1 MLPAFTALSEQLA
14 GEDSILSDWVP
25 VLRFGVG
32 RRRRWRTHLIRDRIG
47 MAFYGDL
54 FREKGTKSISI
65 PPYDENDVTEEW
77 EKELFPA
84 WWVEGAGL
92 RSKRSGS

>member
-1 MLPAFTALSEQLA
+1 
-14 GEDSILSDWVP
+14 
-25 VLRFGVG
+25 
-32 RRRRWRTHLIRDRIG
+32 

-77 EKELFPA
+77 EKELLQA
-84 WWVEGAGL
+84 WWVEGARIDQNVPGPEAQTKL
-92 RSKRSGS
+92 CTPRVVHER